1 LDDQPFDRGAR
12 RQVEEETRDR
22 RNHDPVG
29 ERSDVASGDV
39 KEQQANEPGNFPRA
53 GVSRPLFTW
62 KYKHGVDGQGRI
74 QFPSKWKMRS
84 TETELIALV
93 LRHAL
98 TKKDY
103 ILVLPYDLFNEF
115 SARVH
120 EDSFTSVKA
129 QASRH
134 DYAERIMGIDLDGA
148 GRFMLPG
155 ELRNPAKLEKE
166 ALLVGCIDRFEIWNP
181 SDYED
186 AREKEKVVLKADK
199 NGNNNP

>member
-1 LDDQPFDRGAR
+1 M
-12 RQVEEETRDR
+12 
-22 RNHDPVG
+22 
-29 ERSDVASGDV
+29 ASSDV
-39 KEQQANEPGNFPRA
+39 KEQQAVEPGNFPRA
-53 GVSRPLFTW
+53 GVTRPLFTW

-84 TETELIALV
+84 METELIAVV
-93 LRHAL
+93 LRHEL
-98 TKKDY
+98 TEKDY
-103 ILVLPYDLFNEF
+103 ILVLPYDLFNQF
-115 SARVH
+115 STRLH
-120 EDSFTSVKA
+120 SDSFTASKA
-129 QASRH
+129 QAVRH

-155 ELRNPAKLEKE
+155 ELRTPAKLEKE

-199 NGNNNP
+199 NGNNTP